1 MLIHSFIIKYF
12 YSNILQKYLL
22 IDFSIVKLSILQK
35 LYKDILKQPICY
47 TLVVGHCGCDY
58 LCIEFLPWIGSLE
71 VERFSWL

>member
-1 MLIHSFIIKYF
+1 M
-12 YSNILQKYLL
+12 L

-35 LYKDILKQPICY
+35 LYKNILKQPICD
-47 TLVVGHCGCDY
+47 TLVLGRGDY